1 MSTSRSSQASPTA
14 AAGAST
20 DAATHRQRNGRR
32 PVTGSYTP
40 RSMTAPE
47 SSTPRSIRTNKP
59 SPPSASGTAPT
70 SSSTNSASP
79 SNASSPTTVP
89 ATDPSSGGPR
99 SKTSE
104 PLRSSRAPTGL
115 RPTAKSSDITGSC
128 SKNGPT
134 SATGTPT
141 ANAQIT
147 TSTSSTST
155 ITTEHTAHSD
165 GPHQSQR
172 SRTTSPVITPSTSR
186 RCGRRRHG
194 IGPRSDHRPSVA
206 VIRCAQ
212 IDSQDGT
219 IALED
224 RGQPRARVLR

>member
-1 MSTSRSSQASPTA
+1 MSMSRSSLASPKA

-20 DAATHRQRNGRR
+20 DAATHHQQNGLR
-32 PVTGSYTP
+32 PATGSYTP
-40 RSMTAPE
+40 RSTTEPE

-59 SPPSASGTAPT
+59 SPPSVSGTAPT

-79 SNASSPTTVP
+79 SNASSPTTDP

-104 PLRSSRAPTGL
+104 QHRSSRAPTGH

-128 SKNGPT
+128 SKNGPI
-134 SATGTPT
+134 SATGTAT
-141 ANAQIT
+141 ANPQIT

-155 ITTEHTAHSD
+155 ITTEHTAPSN

-172 SRTTSPVITPSTSR
+172 SRTTSPVITPSSTN
-186 RCGRRRHG
+186 
-194 IGPRSDHRPSVA
+194 A
-206 VIRCAQ
+206 VGHCSAK
-212 IDSQDGT
+212 
-219 IALED
+219 IAGAISLD
-224 RGQPRARVLR
+224 NA